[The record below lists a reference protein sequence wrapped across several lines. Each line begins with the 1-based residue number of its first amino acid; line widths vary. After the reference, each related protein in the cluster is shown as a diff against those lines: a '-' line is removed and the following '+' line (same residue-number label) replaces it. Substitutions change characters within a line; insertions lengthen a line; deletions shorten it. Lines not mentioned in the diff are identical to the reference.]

1 MRPGIGRADPAAD
14 EAPGVAL
21 DGAVLTCRGDWTAP
35 QLNGMARVLNS
46 LQAEQGARWEL
57 DTTAVRRLDTAGALL
72 LHRLRQ
78 RLSQQ
83 GAELDLSRL
92 SDPHRHLLDLVR
104 ETDSLPPP
112 PPRREG
118 LIEGVGRRTVD
129 TGREAVGFLAFMG
142 ELAVDSF
149 PRLLLPHRLRWKQII
164 AEIEIAGVRAIPIL
178 GLLVFLTGVV
188 IAYQG
193 GTPLERYGANI
204 FLVDLLVIT
213 MLREMAPLMTA
224 IIVAGRTGSSY
235 AAQIGTMRIT
245 EEIDALRVTGIT
257 PYEMLALP
265 KVVALVLAMPL
276 LTLFA
281 DVVGVLGGMV
291 VANAMFDVGFTEF
304 IHRIPDAMAPSSF
317 WVGIIKAPVF
327 AVIIAAVGCY
337 HGFSVRGST
346 ESVGRATTRS
356 VVHGIFLVIV
366 VDAIFSVIFNL
377 LGL

>member
-1 MRPGIGRADPAAD
+1 MTRADPAKD
-14 EAPGVAL
+14 DAPRLILEGS
-21 DGAVLTCRGDWTAP
+21 VLACRGDWTAP
-35 QLNGMARVLNS
+35 KLNRMEPLLDS
-46 LQAEQGARWEL
+46 LQGERGANWQLQTRSIS
-57 DTTAVRRLDTAGALL
+57 RLDTAGALL

-78 RLSQQ
+78 RLERQ
-83 GAELDLSRL
+83 GVSLDLSAL
-92 SDPHRHLLDLVR
+92 SSRHRDLLELVQ
-104 ETDSLPPP
+104 EADSLPPP
-112 PPRREG
+112 AARREG
-118 LIEGVGRRTVD
+118 LIEGLGRRAAD
-129 TGREAVGFLAFMG
+129 LGREAVDFLAFLG
-142 ELAVDSF
+142 EFALDSL
-149 PRLLLPHRLRWKQII
+149 PRLLRPHRLRWKQII
-164 AEIEIAGVRAIPIL
+164 AEVEIAGVRAIPIL
-178 GLLVFLTGVV
+178 GLLIFLTGVV

-193 GTPLERYGANI
+193 GTPLEQYGANI

-224 IIVAGRTGSSY
+224 IIVAGRTGSAY

-257 PYEMLALP
+257 PFEILALP
-265 KVVALVLAMPL
+265 KVMALVLAMPL

-281 DVVGVLGGMV
+281 DAVGVLGGMV
-291 VANAMFDVGFTEF
+291 VANTMFGVGFIEF
-304 IHRIPDAMAPSSF
+304 IQRIPEAMAPSSF

-327 AVIIAAVGCY
+327 AVIIASVGCY

-366 VDAIFSVIFNL
+366 VDALFSVIFNL